1 VLTIDTYYD
10 YTQQDGG
17 GSHSLITTVEE
28 AVRMGVDAVKMPF
41 PWTISNSEPTILY
54 WVQSGSR

>member
-28 AVRMGVDAVKMPF
+28 AVRMGVDAVK
-41 PWTISNSEPTILY
+41 
-54 WVQSGSR
+54 